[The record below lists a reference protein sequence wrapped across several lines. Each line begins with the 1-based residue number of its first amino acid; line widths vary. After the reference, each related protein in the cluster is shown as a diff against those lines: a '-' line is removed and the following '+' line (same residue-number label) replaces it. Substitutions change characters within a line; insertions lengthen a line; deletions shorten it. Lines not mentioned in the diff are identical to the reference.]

1 LVFCDYFENCSTVWP
16 ILFFLPLEQ
25 VLEVV
30 VVKNFGLVVRRFALA
45 HQHFLY
51 RLLLPHALLVLLGFW
66 LGKEV
71 ALLRRL
77 QALFSWTEDCL
88 LVGRV
93 FRRCQVKSVNG
104 KCFGMHCLVFRR
116 VEPDTCLVDSNGRRF
131 IVRQFVLIMKLRPL
145 LMRS

>member
-1 LVFCDYFENCSTVWP
+1 LVFCNDLENCSTVWP
-16 ILFFLPLEQ
+16 VLLFLPLEQ

-30 VVKNFGLVVRRFALA
+30 VVEDFGLVVRRFALA
-45 HQHFLY
+45 HQHFFD

-71 ALLRRL
+71 ALLSRL

-88 LVGRV
+88 LVGRIL
-93 FRRCQVKSVNG
+93 RRCQVKSVDG
-104 KCFGMHCLVFRR
+104 KCFGLHCFVFRR
-116 VEPDTCLVDSNGRRF
+116 VEPDTCLVDTNGRRF
-131 IVRQFVLIMKLRPL
+131 LLRQFILVIKFRPV